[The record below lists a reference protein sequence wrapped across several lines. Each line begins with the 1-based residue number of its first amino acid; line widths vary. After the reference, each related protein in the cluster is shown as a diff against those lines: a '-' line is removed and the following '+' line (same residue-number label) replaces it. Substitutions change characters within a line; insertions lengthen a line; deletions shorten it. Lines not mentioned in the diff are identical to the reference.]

1 MVKNFS
7 RAFVALFVLF
17 LAGSSV
23 TYSQAPKDNA
33 FPDVKISNFGR
44 MDDRFYR
51 GAQPKQSDYWT
62 LKNLGINT
70 IIDLKDDPE
79 PYAKTTVEALGMR
92 YVHIPIVGKA
102 YPTPEQVAAFMKT
115 VDDPATGKFFAH
127 CAGGRHRT
135 GNMGAIYRFEKYG
148 WNFDQVYKEMKDFDF
163 YSSWGHGKQKDFVVD
178 YAEIYE
184 KKRGPKRQ
192 PPQHPLEELWK
203 GSRPSE

>member
-1 MVKNFS
+1 MIRKISWTSFS
-7 RAFVALFVLF
+7 LLVLV

-23 TYSQAPKDNA
+23 TYSQSAPDKTV
-33 FPDVKISNFGR
+33 FPAVKIKNFGK

-51 GAQPKQSDYWT
+51 GAQPKQEDYWA
-62 LKNLGINT
+62 LKNLGIQT
-70 IIDLKDDPE
+70 VVDLKDDPE
-79 PYAKTTVEALGMR
+79 PYAKKTVEALGMR

-163 YSSWGHGKQKDFVVD
+163 YSSWGHGKQKDFVED
-178 YAEIYE
+178 YAVIYD
-184 KKRGPKRQ
+184 KKRADAAASSAAGPAAANVQDK
-192 PPQHPLEELWK
+192 
-203 GSRPSE
+203 